1 MVFEKSHV
9 NNVHEFV
16 NEECILL
23 NIILRLCELLI
34 FSFVAIRKAC
44 KAMHMVEANHE
55 LATALF
61 SKKHKEKFN
70 EEERASAE
78 AEHRKRKLARMEAVR
93 QAEGSEPQLP
103 IRVMYL

>member
-1 MVFEKSHV
+1 
-9 NNVHEFV
+9 
-16 NEECILL
+16 
-23 NIILRLCELLI
+23 
-34 FSFVAIRKAC
+34 
-44 KAMHMVEANHE
+44 MHMVEANHE
-55 LATALF
+55 LATALLR
-61 SKKHKEKFN
+61 KKHKEKFN